1 MSAHLEQCLL
11 PKPEASMSNEQRGAL
26 GPMLTSPGEQSQLS
40 EVASGPGSVHRGSVH
55 PWRMQQGASQLVDVR
70 SPSVSHCQRENK
82 HLV

>member
-1 MSAHLEQCLL
+1 
-11 PKPEASMSNEQRGAL
+11 MSNEQRGAL

-55 PWRMQQGASQLVDVR
+55 PWRMQQGASRLVDVR